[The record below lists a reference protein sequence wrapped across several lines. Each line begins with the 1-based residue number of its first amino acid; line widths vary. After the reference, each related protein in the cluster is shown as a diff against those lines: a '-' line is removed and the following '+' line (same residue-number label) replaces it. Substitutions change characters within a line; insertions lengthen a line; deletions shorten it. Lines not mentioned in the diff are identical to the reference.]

1 MSEELYAVFIFGV
14 LAIILL
20 ALDRMYR
27 ITPFLVREGFQ
38 GFGIPG
44 VRCGVDLP
52 PCNFP
57 MRCINGFCCD
67 STKTQQLIDRNPLP
81 VIP

>member
-1 MSEELYAVFIFGV
+1 MSEELYTVFIFGV
-14 LAIILL
+14 LSVILL

-67 STKTQQLIDRNPLP
+67 SNKSQQLFDRNPLP

>member
-1 MSEELYAVFIFGV
+1 MSEELYAVFIFGL
-14 LAIILL
+14 LAVILL
-20 ALDRMYR
+20 ALDRTYR

>member
-1 MSEELYAVFIFGV
+1 MSEELYAVFIFGL
-14 LAIILL
+14 LAVILL

>member
-14 LAIILL
+14 LAVILL

-81 VIP
+81 VLP

>member
-14 LAIILL
+14 LAVILL